1 MILRQKINR
10 EYFGDGVARNMAPL
24 SPAVHLG
31 ASKILVI
38 GVSANK
44 VIKNVR
50 KECKHEPKLPHILEH
65 VINGMFIDVVEN
77 DIEKVELINKLLSQ
91 TNNPEKVAEKLGFRQ
106 IDTLLI
112 SPSQPID
119 EIAIRH
125 IKRLPSPIKQFFGL
139 NKQPV
144 EGGISLASYLLFD
157 GDFMN
162 ELIELGY
169 KDAKKQA
176 KELDLFFNT
185 NH

>member
-1 MILRQKINR
+1 MHFQDKYQQALATYQKDLEQTQVPHTLALANNHD
-10 EYFGDGVARNMAPL
+10 GDL
-24 SPAVHLG
+24 SKLTSNDNLSIEANVQ
-31 ASKILVI
+31 ASQVQ
-38 GVSANK
+38 S
-44 VIKNVR
+44 
-50 KECKHEPKLPHILEH
+50 
-65 VINGMFIDVVEN
+65 N
-77 DIEKVELINKLLSQ
+77 DKQIVINKLLSK
-91 TNNPEKVAEKLGFRQ
+91 TNNPKKIADELGYRS

-125 IKRLPSPIKQFFGL
+125 IKKLPSPIKQFFGL

-162 ELIELGY
+162 ELIALGY

-176 KELDLFFNT
+176 KELDVFFNT
-185 NH
+185 NC